1 MTVRLSR
8 LSQVEGVE
16 AAGKLE
22 RQILFKPPQ
31 CWAGEENGVKCCEKV
46 IILQNFW
53 FTFYPFTV
61 VFIAGMSVKRGLNLK
76 HEL

>member
-1 MTVRLSR
+1 MTVRLST
-8 LSQVEGVE
+8 LLQVE

-22 RQILFKPPQ
+22 RQILFKSPQ
-31 CWAGEENGVKCCEKV
+31 CWAGEENGVKCSEKV

-61 VFIAGMSVKRGLNLK
+61 VFIAGMSVKHGLNLK